1 MRLHKLTIGSAKEP
15 KGAIDN
21 HRYNNLKNVTV
32 DFDQGEWITVVIGKN
47 GTGKSNV
54 LEAITH
60 LFCELAMDANMPSRK
75 PQLNFFYKLT
85 YSCNRK

>member
-32 DFDQGEWITVVIGKN
+32 DFDQG
-47 GTGKSNV
+47 
-54 LEAITH
+54 
-60 LFCELAMDANMPSRK
+60 
-75 PQLNFFYKLT
+75 
-85 YSCNRK
+85 